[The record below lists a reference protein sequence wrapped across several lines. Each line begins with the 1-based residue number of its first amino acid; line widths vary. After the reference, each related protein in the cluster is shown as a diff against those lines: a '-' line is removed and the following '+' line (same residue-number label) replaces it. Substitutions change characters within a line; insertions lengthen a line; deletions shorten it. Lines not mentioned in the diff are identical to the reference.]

1 MQFLE
6 NTLKQAQRF
15 EQSGKYLHSLQ
26 LYQILLKN
34 PKYKRVATV
43 RLAGAYEKLN
53 RAELAKKILQEY
65 MAEPNDDEEVRKLYV
80 HFLIRHSYY
89 EEALDAL
96 SLISRETNPEI
107 YFLMGVANFNIDEY
121 DIAEINFTEFISNNS
136 KSDLIP
142 EALLF
147 LAKTQIKLN
156 KLNPALIAAKKSA
169 DIYFQNH
176 ELHYVIAQIYF
187 MKGMNYHAYESIRNS
202 IKINKDDLS
211 IQKCAGKILLKLKE
225 YKKALNYFL
234 DCYDRNNFDI
244 EVLESIGN
252 CYMKLDR
259 VEMAKIYFKKLLKI
273 DPDNARI
280 SQLLK
285 TEIYS
290 ES

>member
-15 EQSGKYLHSLQ
+15 EESGKYLHSLQ

-34 PKYKRVATV
+34 PQYKRVATV

-53 RAELAKKILQEY
+53 RPELAKKILQEY
-65 MAEPNDDEEVRKLYV
+65 LFEPGDDEEIRKLYV
-80 HFLIRHSYY
+80 HFLIKHSYY

-96 SLISRETNPEI
+96 SLISREANPEI
-107 YFLMGVANFNIDEY
+107 YFLMGVANFKIDEY
-121 DIAEINFTEFISNNS
+121 KIAEINFNEFISNNS

-156 KLNPALIAAKKSA
+156 KLNQALIAAKKSA
-169 DIYFQNH
+169 EIYFQNH

-187 MKGMNYHAYESIRNS
+187 LKGMNYHAYESICYS
-202 IKINKDDLS
+202 IKINKNKTL
-211 IQKCAGKILLKLKE
+211 IQKYAGKILLELKE
-225 YKKALNYFL
+225 YKKALNHFL
-234 DCYDRNNFDI
+234 DCYDLNNFDI

-252 CYMKLDR
+252 CYVKLNKI
-259 VEMAKIYFKKLLKI
+259 EIAKTYFKKLLKI
-273 DPDNARI
+273 DPNNERI
-280 SQLLK
+280 SKLMK
-285 TEIYS
+285 TEIYT
-290 ES
+290 EG